1 MSRISLLIAF
11 ALLLAPQVH
20 AMDQPASA
28 ASAKELVSLMDAR
41 KSIDGAFAQMDHLM
55 DMAMKQATEGQQIS
69 PEKQKILDDMHV
81 KMVAL
86 VKDSMNWDTF
96 EPKLEDIYRKSFSQ
110 SEMDGMIRFY
120 RSPTGKAVLAK
131 MPLVLQNTMQVMQQ
145 QMTDLM
151 PKILALSKDAAA
163 QAQALDNPPADSQTP
178 NSPAPAAQ

>member
-1 MSRISLLIAF
+1 MSRFSFLMAF
-11 ALLLAPQVH
+11 ALLLAPQVQ
-20 AMDQPASA
+20 ATDQPASA

-41 KSIDGAFAQMDHLM
+41 KSIDAAFSQMDHMM

-110 SEMDGMIRFY
+110 SEMEGMIKFY

-145 QMTDLM
+145 QMQDLM

-163 QAQALDNPPADSQTP
+163 QAQALDNQTP
-178 NSPAPAAQ
+178 NTQAPAAQ